1 MAECKDLEI
10 MQQIMREKEKEIS
23 AAQQQA
29 LDAEGKE
36 MAEEKRFTF
45 DIPAAPSDPLR

>member
-10 MQQIMREKEKEIS
+10 MQQIMHEKEKEIS
-23 AAQQQA
+23 AAEQQS
-29 LDAEGKE
+29 LNDEGKE

-45 DIPAAPSDPLR
+45 DIPATPVDPLR

>member
-1 MAECKDLEI
+1 MAECKELEI
-10 MQQIMREKEKEIS
+10 MQQIMHEKEEEIS
-23 AAQQQA
+23 AGDTPD

-36 MAEEKRFTF
+36 MAGEKRFTF